1 VLYIEVVVQCMVPL
15 LLMHEI
21 CIVIFVIH
29 FVLFIVLMYGFT
41 SRARWS
47 PVRWV
52 KRVRLVAH
60 KGLRCCIIRL

>member
-15 LLMHEI
+15 LLMYEI

-41 SRARWS
+41 S
-47 PVRWV
+47 
-52 KRVRLVAH
+52 
-60 KGLRCCIIRL
+60 